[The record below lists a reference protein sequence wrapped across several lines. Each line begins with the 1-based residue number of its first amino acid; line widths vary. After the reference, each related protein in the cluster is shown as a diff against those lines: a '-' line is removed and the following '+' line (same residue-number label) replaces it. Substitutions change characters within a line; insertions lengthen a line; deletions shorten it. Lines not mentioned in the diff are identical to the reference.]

1 MALFV
6 SGLAIAPTMITTMAL
21 IEAHVPHAKLTEGMT
36 WISTGLA
43 VGIAVGSSV
52 TGWVV
57 DTAGAQTGYV
67 VSVSA
72 GVAAAAVAFAGYR
85 RLTRPAQGR
94 CQQSMG
100 TATAGQSSKERTAWH
115 NWAGN
120 ITATPARTVTP
131 ASVGELQE
139 TVRRAAEDG
148 LRVKAVGTGHS
159 FTAAA
164 ATDGVLVR
172 PQALAGIRS
181 IDRAAGTVTV
191 AAGTVL
197 KDLNQALAAAGL
209 SLTNMGDIMEQT
221 VSGAT
226 STGTHGTGRDS
237 ASIAAQIR
245 GLELVTADGRLLT
258 CSEKENP
265 EVFAAAR
272 LGIGAL
278 GIVTAITFAVE
289 PIFFLTAREEPMG
302 FDRVTA
308 EFEEHFAENEHFEF
322 YWFPH
327 TGNCNTKRNNR
338 SQGPAA
344 PPGPVSAWIEDE
356 LLSNGLFQAVNSL
369 GRAVPATIPSIARVA
384 SRALSARTY
393 TDIPY
398 KVFTSPAGCASW
410 RWSTP
415 SRAGRSS
422 RRCGSCGRWSTARGC
437 GSASPWRCGRP
448 RRTTS
453 RCRRPPGATRRT
465 SRCTCTRTPR
475 TAPTSPRPRPS
486 SPRTAAV
493 RTGARCTRG
502 TPGTSRRP
510 TRVSASSSRC
520 ATAWT
525 PTGSSATTTCGAS
538 WGTESVRCQG
548 TFCRAAGCEAFGPVV
563 GAGGVGGG
571 DALGVSFDG
580 EAPGVGS
587 VEASGFPEPEG
598 LGPGLGLRPPDEDEG
613 LGDVPGPGVRPP
625 LSSPFFSSAP
635 GSWWGGV
642 GRSWPT
648 LRVPPE
654 KSVPPPSLTEVPAMA
669 S

>member
-1 MALFV
+1 
-6 SGLAIAPTMITTMAL
+6 
-21 IEAHVPHAKLTEGMT
+21 
-36 WISTGLA
+36 
-43 VGIAVGSSV
+43 
-52 TGWVV
+52 
-57 DTAGAQTGYV
+57 
-67 VSVSA
+67 
-72 GVAAAAVAFAGYR
+72 
-85 RLTRPAQGR
+85 
-94 CQQSMG
+94 MG

-197 KDLNQALAAAGL
+197 KDLNLALAAAGL

-398 KVFTSPAGCASW
+398 KVFTSPRRVRFVEMEYALPRGQVVEAL
-410 RWSTP
+410 REL
-415 SRAGRSS
+415 RAMVDRSGLRIS
-422 RRCGSCGRWSTARGC
+422 F
-437 GSASPWRCGRP
+437 PVEV
-448 RRTTS
+448 
-453 RCRRPPGATRRT
+453 
-465 SRCTCTRTPR
+465 R
-475 TAPTSPRPRPS
+475 TAPADDITLSTASGRDTAYIAVHMYKNTPYHAYF
-486 SPRTAAV
+486 TAAEAIFTAHGGRPHWGKV
-493 RTGARCTRG
+493 HTRDAG
-502 TPGTSRRP
+502 YFAEAYPRFGEFLALRDRLDPDRVFGNDYLRR
-510 TRVSASSSRC
+510 V
-520 ATAWT
+520 
-525 PTGSSATTTCGAS
+525 
-538 WGTESVRCQG
+538 
-548 TFCRAAGCEAFGPVV
+548 
-563 GAGGVGGG
+563 
-571 DALGVSFDG
+571 
-580 EAPGVGS
+580 
-587 VEASGFPEPEG
+587 
-598 LGPGLGLRPPDEDEG
+598 
-613 LGDVPGPGVRPP
+613 LGD
-625 LSSPFFSSAP
+625 
-635 GSWWGGV
+635 
-642 GRSWPT
+642 
-648 LRVPPE
+648 
-654 KSVPPPSLTEVPAMA
+654 
-669 S
+669 